1 MDTIRNMFGAPA
13 VTAEAAPAAET
24 APATESHSADA
35 MQLMHGMTKNVMQ
48 QQRIPIQEERI
59 DALER
64 ITAAGQRANP
74 DLARA
79 IDEEKK
85 RRESSATKKRGAASR
100 PARRSHSRAPLRG
113 DEKTRVLVGLAPDS
127 RSKCGSCSERLEFG
141 TLRVRREK
149 LRGERR
155 PTSFHA
161 HCYFALEDCPI
172 TSVDDLEGIESLDE
186 PTRARVSALIQEK
199 NDGAPAAAP
208 ATADGG
214 AADAAMVE
222 EKIDRFR
229 RLLAGARVAFDPSSP
244 LSVLEELEAAW
255 QYVRQLEERAAVSK
269 KRPVDENVD
278 GAPPS
283 KKPRFDAE
291 AEARVEFEPRARV
304 VLSAASAGARPLARA
319 NTL

>member
-35 MQLMHGMTKNVMQ
+35 MQLMHGMTRNVMQ

-64 ITAAGQRANP
+64 IRAAGERANP

-79 IDEEKK
+79 IDEEKT

-127 RSKCGSCSERLEFG
+127 RSKCESCSERLEFG
-141 TLRVRREK
+141 TPRVRREK

-186 PTRARVSALIQEK
+186 PTRARVAALIQEK

-244 LSVLEELEAAW
+244 LSVLEAMW
-255 QYVRQLEERAAVSK
+255 QYVDAAPPSK

-278 GAPPS
+278 GAPPL